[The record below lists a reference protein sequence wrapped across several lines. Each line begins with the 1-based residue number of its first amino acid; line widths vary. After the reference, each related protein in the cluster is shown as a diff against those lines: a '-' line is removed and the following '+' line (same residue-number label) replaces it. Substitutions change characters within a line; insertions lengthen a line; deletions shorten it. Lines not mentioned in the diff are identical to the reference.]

1 MLTVAEKLFCE
12 LTGGRYESLI
22 VTGTG
27 YFEVVAVD
35 GMRYPIIELSQAT
48 KEQAYIALRLAL
60 AASILETAP
69 FPMIMDDPF
78 VHFDGQRLSRM
89 IELLNQLQQRHQ
101 FIYFT
106 CHKEMTERWQDATI
120 VNVSDIG
127 SEQEVNIL

>member
-1 MLTVAEKLFCE
+1 MAEGLFHE

-22 VTGTG
+22 VTESGR
-27 YFEVVAVD
+27 FEVIAND
-35 GMRYPIIELSQAT
+35 GMSYPIGELSQAT

-69 FPMIMDDPF
+69 FPIIMDDPF

-89 IELLNQLQQRHQ
+89 IELLNQLQQHHQ

-106 CHKEMTERWQDATI
+106 CHKVMTKHWQDATI
-120 VNVSDIG
+120 LNVSEIG
-127 SEQEVNIL
+127 SEQGAIIL